1 MCSEA
6 VWWRC
11 HRRLIADVAVLLHD
25 VRVLHL
31 MHDGRSPPHR
41 PTAGARVT
49 PDGLVY
55 DDGALPL

>member
-1 MCSEA
+1 

-25 VRVLHL
+25 IRVLHL

-49 PDGLVY
+49 PGGLVY